1 MTEQSALKDAVRE
14 RMARTGEKYTEARR
28 RIIEI
33 DAVEV
38 TDRLETD
45 LRPGTMTAVIGGGGM
60 TNFGLV
66 MPRLLEFLEQGHL
79 VAVAAHEGRPVP
91 FNMSS
96 PFDFIVARGLAD
108 NEELARLF
116 ASEDE
121 QDRERLRRLIDEAM
135 EGMFF
140 PGRPITEREWVS
152 RLETTDGEPRA
163 VLYVPDLQVDHPLAD
178 WPSGEST
185 TLGDFEAMP
194 AQLTGLRSIARRS
207 DAIVIG
213 AHCMPPEG
221 EGGWRVV
228 SEIVDETIVI
238 QSNRAVDEGRSRTH
252 TLHHYSNW
260 AQHSGPERRTQT
272 EIDTGFSDWR
282 LIYMKRDD

>member
-1 MTEQSALKDAVRE
+1 MTEQSALKEAIRA
-14 RMARTGEKYTEARR
+14 RMERTGEKYTEARR
-28 RIIEI
+28 KIIEI

-38 TDRLETD
+38 TEHLETD
-45 LRPGTMTAVIGGGGM
+45 LQPGTMTAVIGGGGM

-66 MPRLLEFLEQGHL
+66 MPRLLEFLGRGYL
-79 VAVAAHEGRPVP
+79 VAVAAHEGRPLP

-96 PFDFIVARGLAD
+96 PFDFVVARGLAD

-116 ASEDE
+116 ASEDDE
-121 QDRERLRRLIDEAM
+121 DRERLRQLVDEAM

-152 RLETTDGEPRA
+152 RLETAEDEPPA
-163 VLYVPDLQVDHPLAD
+163 VLYVPDLQVDHPLSD

-194 AQLTGLRSIARRS
+194 AQLTGLRSIARS
-207 DAIVIG
+207 TGAIVIG

-228 SEIVDETIVI
+228 SEIVDRTIVI

-260 AQHSGPERRTQT
+260 AEHPGPERRTRT

-282 LIYMKRDD
+282 LIYMKHGD